1 MHNAWIG
8 CGHCGRGVDL
18 MRPLVQEN
26 LYDHH
31 DAENTRRLAVHLV
44 SHYAAMIVAEREHHS
59 AIDAWANEGGA

>member
-1 MHNAWIG
+1 
-8 CGHCGRGVDL
+8 